1 MGEEEKQQVMAAVRD
16 IVGLAAEFTELP
28 ATLDKIE
35 DERGIR
41 FAFTIEKKSGQ
52 LYCEY
57 EPAIAVAGLTEFC
70 LKGKVRRGEFT
81 FSQKRQNKLVPLSF
95 SASISC

>member
-1 MGEEEKQQVMAAVRD
+1 MGEEEKQRVIATVRGL
-16 IVGLAAEFTELP
+16 VRLAAEFTELP

-41 FAFTIEKKSGQ
+41 FAFTIEKKSGR

-81 FSQKRQNKLVPLSF
+81 FSEEEAEQVGF
-95 SASISC
+95 AVIFASISC